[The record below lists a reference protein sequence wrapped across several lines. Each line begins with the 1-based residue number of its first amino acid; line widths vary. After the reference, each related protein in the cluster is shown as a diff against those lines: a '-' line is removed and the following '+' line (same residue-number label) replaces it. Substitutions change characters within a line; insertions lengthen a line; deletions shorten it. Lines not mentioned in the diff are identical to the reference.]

1 MSDFKCDIKL
11 QDANNLSANFAL
23 VLRDAWYFIGQSIY
37 NLRLKYALLQNLIA
51 QKMWSIMK
59 REVLFWSGWIELN
72 WVELSWIEWLNW
84 IIQLPHEETI
94 IPYM

>member
-37 NLRLKYALLQNLIA
+37 NLRLKYALLQNLLNCTKNVVYHEERIFC
-51 QKMWSIMK
+51 S
-59 REVLFWSGWIELN
+59 EVVELSWI
-72 WVELSWIEWLNW
+72 ELSWIEWLNW